1 MKEAGKMTDKK
12 EDVFNSA
19 VKLFNMYGYHGTSVR
34 AISEEAG
41 VNIALISYYF
51 GGKKGLLEALITA
64 FYEDYIKMMEKA
76 VAPSILNTGSPLQQI
91 RNLAAEMLAY
101 QQERFYLSRLVHREL
116 TIDSVLIR
124 EVMSTYLMKEKYM
137 LEYVFK
143 KGIASGEIRP
153 LPLFMLVMHFRE
165 LMLLPFLQPQY
176 IRYVYFIQPS
186 QPAFRETY
194 LHYIDEWL
202 FQIKR
207 NSPVEKGMAISL
219 KKGQLSAA
227 GQ

>member
-1 MKEAGKMTDKK
+1 MKEPAKMNDKK
-12 EDVFNSA
+12 MHVFNSA

-34 AISEEAG
+34 AISEDAG
-41 VNIALISYYF
+41 VNVALISYYY
-51 GGKKGLLEALITA
+51 GGKKGLLESLITD
-64 FYEDYIKMMEKA
+64 FYEDYIKMMEETVEPA
-76 VAPSILNTGSPLQQI
+76 LINGSSPLQLI
-91 RNLAAEMLAY
+91 RELARKMLAY

-143 KGIASGEIRP
+143 KGMSAGEIRQM
-153 LPLFMLVMHFRE
+153 PLFMLVMHFRE

-176 IRYVYFIQPS
+176 IRYVYYIQPS
-186 QPAFRETY
+186 QKTFRETY
-194 LHYIDEWL
+194 LHYVDEWL
-202 FQIKR
+202 VQIKS
-207 NSPVEKGMAISL
+207 NTPEHAEIPLSH